1 VTLSGIAVAGT
12 LRLAALHHSFRDGPL
27 EEIIQLAE
35 FFPGLE
41 EGLGGGAKKGLAG
54 CFARGHDSYR
64 VYRISGTPSYCRITV
79 VLLER

>member
-1 VTLSGIAVAGT
+1 
-12 LRLAALHHSFRDGPL
+12 
-27 EEIIQLAE
+27 
-35 FFPGLE
+35 LE